1 MAEILK
7 RADAL
12 VWGPGMLVFL
22 LGSGLFLLVRMRFLP
37 LRNLRYALRCVR
49 GSAAGSGRRG
59 EISPASSLATELAAT
74 IGTGN
79 IVGVATAM
87 VLGGPGALPWMILA
101 AFAGLST
108 KFAES
113 MLSVTYRT
121 KDETGRFVGG
131 PMYTLRRAF
140 PFPRLGNALG
150 SLFAAFAVLASFGMG
165 NMTQSNSIA
174 ASFRETF
181 GVSEAKTG
189 LIVTILVILTVL
201 GGIRSISR
209 LSLYLVP
216 AMALFYIL
224 GAGMVILM
232 HLPQLPGGIVQMIRM
247 AFSAQAVAGGVG
259 GSILVSMQDAMR
271 WGVSRGVFSNEAGL
285 GAGGIT
291 AAAADTDSP
300 VRQAYISMTGVFFD
314 TIVIC
319 SLTGLALAA
328 SGVLGM
334 QDENGELLTG
344 AALTIAAFSTVF
356 GKLGGCFVSMAIAF
370 FAFATIIA
378 WEYQGECAFG
388 FLVKKK
394 RYCLCYRFFY
404 GLLTF
409 AGAVCTLEAV
419 WDFSDIMNGLMVIPN
434 LLGVLALS
442 GTVCR
447 EMNQYERVRR
457 GRDKNCANWIKEC
470 MFLRGRHKK

>member
-12 VWGPGMLVFL
+12 VWGRGMLAFL
-22 LGSGLFLLVRMRFLP
+22 LGTGLFLLIRMRFLP
-37 LRNLRYALRCVR
+37 LRNLRYALRCVK
-49 GSAAGSGRRG
+49 GSGAGSGHRG

-87 VLGGPGALPWMILA
+87 VLGGPGALLWMILA

-113 MLSVTYRT
+113 MLSVKYRA
-121 KDETGRFVGG
+121 KDEAGRFVGG
-131 PMYTLRRAF
+131 PMYTLCRAF
-140 PFPRLGNALG
+140 PSIRLGNVLG
-150 SLFAAFAVLASFGMG
+150 ILFAIFAVLASFGMG

-174 ASFRETF
+174 SSFRETF
-181 GVSEAKTG
+181 GISEAKTG
-189 LIVTILVILTVL
+189 LIVTILVILTIL

-216 AMALFYIL
+216 AMALFYIA
-224 GAGMVILM
+224 GAAAVIFL
-232 HLPQLPGGIVQMIRM
+232 HLPQLPGGIAQIVQM
-247 AFSAQAVAGGVG
+247 AFSREAMAGGVG
-259 GSILVSMQDAMR
+259 GGLLVSMQDAMR

-300 VRQAYISMTGVFFD
+300 VRQGYISMTGVFFD

-334 QDENGELLTG
+334 RDEKGELLTG

-356 GKLGGCFVSMAIAF
+356 GKLGGCFVSVAIAF

-388 FLVKKK
+388 FLVKKR
-394 RYCLCYRFFY
+394 RYCLCYRFLY

-419 WDFSDIMNGLMVIPN
+419 WDFSDIMNGLMALPN
-434 LLGVLALS
+434 LLCVLALS

-447 EMNQYERVRR
+447 EMNRYEYERKKN
-457 GRDKNCANWIKEC
+457 RDCAK
-470 MFLRGRHKK
+470 